1 MQTKKEDD
9 QFLIWVLV
17 ILLVILT
24 YLIYTASLGQIDITP
39 HKDNEP
45 FIDKKRLAEER
56 HKKLLALIEQKK
68 ELKEKLAKHFKTS
81 YLFVRIL
88 FVAMYLGFNALLFFV
103 FNIKD
108 LGTILNWNEVLLL
121 ILITI
126 NFITFGTITDL
137 KNVIGYFRNRI
148 ENWVYGKYVNIEEQI
163 VNHIDETKILQE
175 EFTPIINITANL
187 EQNITLIANKKDNP
201 KN

>member
-1 MQTKKEDD
+1 
-9 QFLIWVLV
+9 
-17 ILLVILT
+17 
-24 YLIYTASLGQIDITP
+24 
-39 HKDNEP
+39 
-45 FIDKKRLAEER
+45 
-56 HKKLLALIEQKK
+56 
-68 ELKEKLAKHFKTS
+68 
-81 YLFVRIL
+81 
-88 FVAMYLGFNALLFFV
+88 MYLGFNALLFFV

-187 EQNITLIANKKDNP
+187 EQNITLIANKKITL
-201 KN
+201 KTKL

>member
-56 HKKLLALIEQKK
+56 HKN
-68 ELKEKLAKHFKTS
+68 
-81 YLFVRIL
+81 Y
-88 FVAMYLGFNALLFFV
+88 
-103 FNIKD
+103 
-108 LGTILNWNEVLLL
+108 
-121 ILITI
+121 
-126 NFITFGTITDL
+126 
-137 KNVIGYFRNRI
+137 
-148 ENWVYGKYVNIEEQI
+148 
-163 VNHIDETKILQE
+163 
-175 EFTPIINITANL
+175 
-187 EQNITLIANKKDNP
+187 
-201 KN
+201 